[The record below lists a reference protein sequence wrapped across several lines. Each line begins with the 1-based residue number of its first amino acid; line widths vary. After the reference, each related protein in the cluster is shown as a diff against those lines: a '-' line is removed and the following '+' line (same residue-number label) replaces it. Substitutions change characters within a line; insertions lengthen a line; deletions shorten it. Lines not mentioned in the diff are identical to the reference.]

1 MGTAVGVA
9 VTPGVAVGTAVGSA
23 VGVGVAVLSGVGV
36 GSCVGSAVGSGVGSG
51 VASISAGGSSEI
63 SPCPVSTSKETSK
76 LGLSTGTSAS
86 SARALNGSDIV
97 RINAASAPAK
107 IRFAFFIFCH
117 SFR

>member
-1 MGTAVGVA
+1 MLVGVA
-9 VTPGVAVGTAVGSA
+9 VTSGAAVGAAVGSA

-63 SPCPVSTSKETSK
+63 SFCPVSTSNETSK
-76 LGLSTGTSAS
+76 LGLYAGTLAS
-86 SARALNGSDIV
+86 SARALNGSDIAK
-97 RINAASAPAK
+97 INAASAPAK